1 MMEYAHKLH
10 PLPIRNWRFHT
21 IAKPSYNMKETKR
34 ESHLFSQR
42 YSEHIHICIL
52 IFRIEKLCIVVYLRA
67 PISLS
72 CILLLLSQKHK

>member
-34 ESHLFSQR
+34 ES
-42 YSEHIHICIL
+42 
-52 IFRIEKLCIVVYLRA
+52 IFFLKDIASIFTYV
-67 PISLS
+67 SLS
-72 CILLLLSQKHK
+72 LG